1 MPRLAAARPLAGLSV
16 AVDWAEGP
24 RRGRSEIIDLSPLIG
39 QFRIYAPLRDD
50 PALFADLVLADEG
63 ETLEWDGGR
72 IDMAATSVERLAEE
86 QMTGA
91 DFEAFLR
98 RNNLT
103 RHAAAAELGRSLRAI
118 QGYVASQ
125 SPIPRVVALA
135 CRGFEA
141 GKHAGS
147 SSP

>member
-1 MPRLAAARPLAGLSV
+1 MPRLVGIRPLERLCVSV
-16 AVDWAEGP
+16 AWAEGS

-50 PALFADLVLADEG
+50 PALFAGVVLADDG

-72 IDMAATSVERLAEE
+72 IDMPATSVERLAEE

-125 SPIPRVVALA
+125 SLIPRVVALA

-141 GKHAGS
+141 GKRAGPP
-147 SSP
+147 SP